1 MLLGKVFE
9 RFASY
14 SPVSVMMRGIL
25 THALPAERIDELFRQ
40 HAARQY
46 EDELL
51 FSTCV
56 EILGLAVSGARRSV
70 NAAYRASRAEIEV
83 SVTSL
88 YNKLKGTELA
98 VSQALVRETAQRL
111 APLIRQLRAAQA
123 PCLPGYQLRILDGN
137 HLAGTEHRLQETRS
151 LNSSP
156 LPGQA
161 LVVLDPEL
169 MLMIDVFPCA
179 DAYSQERSMLLA
191 VLETVWAKDVWVA
204 DRNFCTTGFL
214 FGLVRKS
221 AFFVIRQHASTLSGK
236 RLVGKRT
243 AAGRCAAGKLY
254 EQTMLL
260 DDPETGE
267 ELAVRRITLELDQC
281 TVDGEMEI
289 HILTNLPVEVAGT
302 KLIAELYRGR
312 WTIENAFQELD
323 QALASEMNTLCYPQ
337 AALLCF
343 CVGVCTYNVLS
354 TVKAGFRAVHG
365 DAAALHKISG
375 YYLAEEIAAAYH
387 GMLIA
392 IAPKHWTKAFTHLTT
407 EELVA
412 IVKQLAKNVHLAQF
426 LKNSR
431 GPKKPPPK
439 RSGGLHEK
447 HVSTARLLATRASMT
462 SSK

>member
-14 SPVSVMMRGIL
+14 SPVSVMMRGLL
-25 THALPAERIDELFRQ
+25 THALPAKRIDELFRQ
-40 HAARQY
+40 HASRQY

-56 EILGLAVSGARRSV
+56 EILSLAVSGARKSV
-70 NAAYRASRAEIEV
+70 NAAYRASRGEIEV

-88 YNKLKGTELA
+88 YNKLKGTESA
-98 VSQALVRETAQRL
+98 VSQALVRETSQRL
-111 APLIRQLRAAQA
+111 EPLIRQLRATQA
-123 PCLPGYQLRILDGN
+123 PLLPGYQLRILDGN
-137 HLAGTEHRLQETRS
+137 HLAGTQHRLKETRS

-169 MLMIDVFPCA
+169 MLMIDAFPCA
-179 DAYSQERSMLLA
+179 DAYSQERALLLA
-191 VLETVWAKDVWVA
+191 VLETVRANDVWIA

-214 FGLVRKS
+214 FGLVRRS
-221 AFFVIRQHASTLSGK
+221 AFFVIRQHGSTLSGK
-236 RLVGKRT
+236 RLVGKRK

-260 DDPETGE
+260 DNPEIGE
-267 ELAVRRITLELDQC
+267 QLAVRRITLVLDEC
-281 TVDGEMEI
+281 TVDGETEI

-343 CVGVCTYNVLS
+343 CIGVCTYNVLS
-354 TVKAGFRAVHG
+354 AVKAGFRAVHG

-375 YYLAEEIAAAYH
+375 YYLAEEIAAAHH
-387 GMLIA
+387 GMMIA
-392 IAPKHWTKAFTHLTT
+392 ITPKHWARAFANLTT
-407 EELVA
+407 AELAA
-412 IVKQLAKNVHLAQF
+412 ILKQLAKNVHLAQF
-426 LKNSR
+426 LKNTR

-439 RSGGLHEK
+439 RTGGLREK
-447 HVSTARLLATRASMT
+447 HVSTARLLEQRTLVNAS
-462 SSK
+462 K

>member
-1 MLLGKVFE
+1 MLLGNVFE

-25 THALPAERIDELFRQ
+25 THALPAKRIDELFRQ

-56 EILGLAVSGARRSV
+56 NILGLAVSGSRRSV
-70 NAAYRASRAEIEV
+70 NAAYRASRDEIEV

-88 YNKLKGTELA
+88 YNKLKGTESA

-111 APLIRQLRAAQA
+111 EPLIRQLQATQA
-123 PCLPGYQLRILDGN
+123 PRLPGYRLRILDGN
-137 HLAGTEHRLQETRS
+137 HLAGTEHRLKETRK

-169 MLMIDVFPCA
+169 MLMVDVFPCA
-179 DAYSQERSMLLA
+179 DAYAQERSLLLA
-191 VLETVWAKDVWVA
+191 VLETVQANDVWLA

-214 FGLVRKS
+214 FGLKRRS

-236 RLVGKRT
+236 RLVGKRK

-254 EQTMLL
+254 EQTLLL

-267 ELAVRRITLELDQC
+267 QLTVRRITLVLDEC
-281 TVDGEMEI
+281 TVDGETEI
-289 HILTNLPVEVAGT
+289 HILTNLPAEVADT
-302 KLIAELYRGR
+302 RSIAEMYRGR

-354 TVKAGFRAVHG
+354 AVKAGFRAVHG
-365 DAAALHKISG
+365 DAAALHKLSG

-387 GMLIA
+387 GMMIA
-392 IAPKHWTKAFTHLTT
+392 IAPKHWAKAFANLTT
-407 EELVA
+407 AELVS
-412 IVKQLAKNVHLAQF
+412 IIKQLAKNVHLAQF

-431 GPKKPPPK
+431 GPKKPPPQ
-439 RSGGLHEK
+439 RTGGLREK
-447 HVSTARLLATRASMT
+447 HVSTARLLEQRTLVT